1 MARKKRNNGNAGKAA
16 EELAAKTPQ
25 KSTVP
30 EIPKDIDVPTLEI
43 TYKHDV
49 TGEEIT
55 KEITPKSPKSR
66 LRLADGTKVRAA
78 DLLYVAKGIDVQ
90 GFPVDQDAAYS
101 RIVDLAK
108 MGYNF

>member
-1 MARKKRNNGNAGKAA
+1 MARKKRNNGTAGKAA

-30 EIPKDIDVPTLEI
+30 EIPKDIDVPTLEV

-49 TGEEIT
+49 SGEEIT
-55 KEITPKSPKSR
+55 KEIAPKYPKSK
-66 LRLADGTKVRAA
+66 LRLADGTIVQTV
-78 DLLYVAKGIDVQ
+78 DLVAVAKGEEVKD
-90 GFPVDQDAAYS
+90 FPVEKEAAYS
-101 RIVDLAK
+101 HIVALAK